1 MATGTV
7 KSFNRLKHYGFIR
20 TESGKE
26 VFVHLSAVQKA
37 GLTDLRKGQK
47 ISFEIFENQGK
58 AVAKNLSSNRNWENL
73 PEGNLVSNRKLENV
87 PEGKLVSNRNRLRQ
101 NQHFKK
107 SPKKGEEQLSGK
119 RRLITRAILELKI
132 AEAVRSSSPEC
143 TALVGIIVER
153 IAPESPGGANWA
165 VKGVKYGKAE
175 RDRCNASLFKCV
187 EEGQRDFEISD

>member
-7 KSFNRLKHYGFIR
+7 KSFNRLKGYGFIR

-26 VFVHLSAVQKA
+26 IFVHLSAVQKA

-58 AVAKNLSSNRNWENL
+58 AAAKNLSSY
-73 PEGNLVSNRKLENV
+73 RKLENV

-101 NQHFKK
+101 NEHFKM

-119 RRLITRAILELKI
+119 RKSITRAALELKI
-132 AEAVRSSSPEC
+132 AEAVRSSSPKC

-153 IAPESPGGANWA
+153 VAPGSPGGANWA

>member
-7 KSFNRLKHYGFIR
+7 KSFNRLKRYGFIR

-37 GLTDLRKGQK
+37 GLKDLRKGQK

-58 AVAKNLSSNRNWENL
+58 AAAKNLSSY
-73 PEGNLVSNRKLENV
+73 RKLENV
-87 PEGKLVSNRNRLRQ
+87 AEGKLVSNRNRLRR
-101 NQHFKK
+101 NEHFKIR
-107 SPKKGEEQLSGK
+107 SNKGEEQLSGK
-119 RRLITRAILELKI
+119 RKSITRAALELKI

-153 IAPESPGGANWA
+153 VAPGSPGGVNWA
-165 VKGVKYGKAE
+165 LKGVKYGKAE